1 MFWGDSIVS
10 GLYGGFG
17 PGDIGLWG
25 LGGFGVYS
33 DPFGGGGFGPLGLYA
48 QPFLP
53 SPYSSLGSFGAWDV
67 GGGGGYFKFAWGIG
81 PFGWSSPEDR
91 ALQRGASAVWNLVN
105 GWGNDVNPYSLESVR
120 RFQEMQEKKTAG
132 DHEAISEPPSD
143 ILERAKTYFDYYVRD
158 GKNEGNPYDYQA
170 QSAIKKWEEEESKGN
185 ADIRGR
191 EQALRSLAQRIGN
204 WAMGDGS
211 RETREKFKERAR
223 AVKTTED
230 KLLQLVAPGAKG
242 PGEISDEAARWMHG
256 ELGVNR
262 QRNLGDKPKR
272 KDIFKAYEEMLRD
285 RFGDMYDDIINT
297 YFNGVMEICRG
308 DAGKSEEARRTE
320 AAEGPGRQRETGEV
334 YMRKGKDKV
343 GGYPVFAKDGKS
355 YIFVEGGSGQ
365 ELPEIPGFEVIKEDS
380 KDAFLIKDKDGKVV
394 KVVLDDKVVKGGTKG
409 NLYRIKKTAP

>member
-33 DPFGGGGFGPLGLYA
+33 DPFGGGGFGSLGLYA

-67 GGGGGYFKFAWGIG
+67 GGGGGYFKFAWGVG

-91 ALQRGASAVWNLVN
+91 ALQRGALAVWNLVN
-105 GWGNDVNPYSLESVR
+105 SWGNDVNPYSLESVR
-120 RFQEMQEKKTAG
+120 RFQEMQEKKAAG
-132 DHEAISEPPSD
+132 DHEAISEPPHD

-170 QSAIKKWEEEESKGN
+170 QSAIRKREEEESKEN

-191 EQALRSLAQRIGN
+191 EQALRRLAQRIGN

-211 RETREKFKERAR
+211 RETRGKFKERAR
-223 AVKTTED
+223 GVKTTKD
-230 KLLQLVAPGAKG
+230 RLLQLVAPGAKR

-256 ELGVNR
+256 ELGANR
-262 QRNLGDKPKR
+262 QGSLGDKPKR
-272 KDIFKAYEEMLRD
+272 EDIFKAYEEMLRD
-285 RFGDMYDDIINT
+285 RFGDSYDKIIET
-297 YFNGVMEICRG
+297 YFNGVMEICSK
-308 DAGKSEEARRTE
+308 DAGKVEEAGQTGTTEGKSTTGRRV
-320 AAEGPGRQRETGEV
+320 GREV
-334 YMRKGKDKV
+334 YAPKGTV
-343 GGYPVFAKDGKS
+343 GGYPVFTKGGKL
-355 YIFVEGGSGQ
+355 YIFVKDGSQPNLEGT
-365 ELPEIPGFEVIKEDS
+365 GFELTGDKPIDAVLIVDNKKRVRVVTGSKEVGG
-380 KDAFLIKDKDGKVV
+380 GK
-394 KVVLDDKVVKGGTKG
+394 KGK
-409 NLYRIKKTAP
+409 LYRIERTAP